1 MFIVSFE
8 LIGACFTGFPALAFS
23 IELMHTRQLV
33 IMIIIAISNE
43 NQNIPKV
50 VKQKRHT
57 RTKLL
62 VIMIC
67 TCVRNKYLIFYKTM
81 TYCRSVYED
90 DSQSDFLKKLDEHS
104 KDHEKEIERM
114 CNFHYQGFVES
125 VSELIR
131 VRTDA
136 NQLKV
141 CIICFLL
148 D

>member
-1 MFIVSFE
+1 MDTI
-8 LIGACFTGFPALAFS
+8 
-23 IELMHTRQLV
+23 QLV
-33 IMIIIAISNE
+33 TMIIVISNGNHNIRKIVQQMWYMSMKFLLIMIYTCACYKYFIANE
-43 NQNIPKV
+43 
-50 VKQKRHT
+50 
-57 RTKLL
+57 
-62 VIMIC
+62 
-67 TCVRNKYLIFYKTM
+67 M
-81 TYCRSVYED
+81 THCRSVYED

-141 CIICFLL
+141 RRIYLL
-148 D
+148 L

>member
-1 MFIVSFE
+1 
-8 LIGACFTGFPALAFS
+8 
-23 IELMHTRQLV
+23 MHTIQLLT
-33 IMIIIAISNE
+33 MIIIVISNG
-43 NQNIPKV
+43 NHNIRKIV
-50 VKQKRHT
+50 QQMCYMSMMKF
-57 RTKLL
+57 LL
-62 VIMIC
+62 I
-67 TCVRNKYLIFYKTM
+67 M
-81 TYCRSVYED
+81 TYACACYKYFIANEMMTHCRSVYED

-141 CIICFLL
+141 RRIYLL
-148 D
+148 V